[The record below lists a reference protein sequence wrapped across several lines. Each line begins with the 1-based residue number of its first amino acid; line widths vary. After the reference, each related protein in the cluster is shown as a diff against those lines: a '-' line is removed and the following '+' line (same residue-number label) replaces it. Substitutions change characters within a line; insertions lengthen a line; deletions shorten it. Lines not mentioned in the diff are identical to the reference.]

1 MEDRLIALNRF
12 FRERN
17 MNAQDIAE
25 KVGMSSV
32 HILNLLK
39 GKSKFIMK
47 TACLFSDVFGLS
59 PAWLMTGEGE
69 MLGGA
74 DGTTIEAIGE
84 RLNECIQQ
92 KNITKAEAARRI
104 GIDTTTLHAFIG
116 GRRAITQNYAERISA
131 ALGVSASWL
140 LTGEGEMEV
149 DGWTPPTRVPQVAA
163 TATPSMAEE
172 NARLHREN
180 SELRAEVERLRKQVE
195 RLMSVVENL
204 TKGKEEA

>member
-1 MEDRLIALNRF
+1 MEDKLIALNRF

-17 MNAQDIAE
+17 MKPQDIAE
-25 KVGMSSV
+25 KVGMSRM
-32 HILNLLK
+32 HIGNLLS

-69 MLGGA
+69 MSGSADNCLNSGGYRFNQFLE
-74 DGTTIEAIGE
+74 DKGIS
-84 RLNECIQQ
+84 
-92 KNITKAEAARRI
+92 KAEAARRV
-104 GIDTTTLHAFIG
+104 GIAPNAISNIIS
-116 GRRAITQNYAERISA
+116 GRRQLSVNLSERISA

-149 DGWTPPTRVPQVAA
+149 EGWTPPSETRRTPAA
-163 TATPSMAEE
+163 VTGAMTEE
-172 NARLHREN
+172 LSRLRKEN
-180 SELRAEVERLRKQVE
+180 TELRAEVERLRRQVE

-204 TKGKEEA
+204 TKGSQEA

>member
-1 MEDRLIALNRF
+1 MEDKLITLNRF

-17 MNAQDIAE
+17 MNPQDIAE
-25 KVGMSSV
+25 KVGMSRM
-32 HILNLLK
+32 HIGNLLS

-69 MLGGA
+69 MLGNTDACLNG
-74 DGTTIEAIGE
+74 GGN
-84 RLNECIQQ
+84 RLKQFLKYKEVSQ
-92 KNITKAEAARRI
+92 AEAARRV
-104 GIDTTTLHAFIG
+104 GIAPNTIFSLIS
-116 GRRAITQNYAERISA
+116 GRRQLSVNLSERISS

-149 DGWTPPTRVPQVAA
+149 DGWTPPARAPQA
-163 TATPSMAEE
+163 TGIVTAGTAEE
-172 NARLHREN
+172 TARLRKEN
-180 SELRAEVERLRKQVE
+180 AELREEVERQRKQVE

-204 TKGKEEA
+204 TRGKEE

>member
-25 KVGMSSV
+25 KVGMSRV
-32 HILNLLK
+32 HINNLLS
-39 GKSKFIMK
+39 GKSNFIIK
-47 TACLFSDVFGLS
+47 TACLFFDTFGLS
-59 PAWLMTGEGE
+59 PAWLMTGKGE
-69 MLGGA
+69 MFGNTNPYLNDGGNRFSQFLK
-74 DGTTIEAIGE
+74 DKGIS
-84 RLNECIQQ
+84 Q
-92 KNITKAEAARRI
+92 AEAARRV
-104 GIDTTTLHAFIG
+104 GIATTVISNIIR
-116 GRRAITQNYAERISA
+116 GRRQLSVALSERIST

-149 DGWTPPTRVPQVAA
+149 DGWAPPTRVPQAA
-163 TATPSMAEE
+163 TAVATSTTEE
-172 NARLHREN
+172 NTRLHREN

>member
-17 MNAQDIAE
+17 MKAQDIAE
-25 KVGMSSV
+25 KVGMSRM
-32 HILNLLK
+32 HINNLLS

-59 PAWLMTGEGE
+59 PAWLLTGEGE
-69 MLGGA
+69 MLGTA
-74 DGTTIEAIGE
+74 DTG
-84 RLNECIQQ
+84 LNGGGNRFNQFLVDKDIS
-92 KNITKAEAARRI
+92 KAEAARRV
-104 GIDTTTLHAFIG
+104 GIAPN
-116 GRRAITQNYAERISA
+116 AISNIISGHRQLSVNLSERISS

-149 DGWTPPTRVPQVAA
+149 DGWTPPARVPQTAA
-163 TATPSMAEE
+163 TTTTSTTEE
-172 NARLHREN
+172 NTRLHREN

-204 TKGKEEA
+204 TRGKEEA

>member
-1 MEDRLIALNRF
+1 MEDKLIALNRF

-17 MNAQDIAE
+17 MKAQDIAE
-25 KVGMSSV
+25 KVGMSRM
-32 HILNLLK
+32 HINNLLS

-69 MLGGA
+69 MLGTA
-74 DGTTIEAIGE
+74 DAG
-84 RLNECIQQ
+84 LNGGGNRFNQFLVDKDIS
-92 KNITKAEAARRI
+92 KAEAARRV
-104 GIDTTTLHAFIG
+104 GIAPNAISNIISGHRQLSVTLS
-116 GRRAITQNYAERISA
+116 ERISA

-140 LTGEGEMEV
+140 LTGEGGMEV
-149 DGWTPPTRVPQVAA
+149 DGWTPPARVPQAAA
-163 TATPSMAEE
+163 TATTSTTEE
-172 NARLHREN
+172 NTRLHREN